1 MTIAE
6 KLVTILDG
14 DPLRQRANQSGI
26 IETASKIVDD
36 LETRGWIAPPT
47 YRLAPATAT
56 PVKASSASSASW
68 FRGF

>member
-26 IETASKIVDD
+26 IETA
-36 LETRGWIAPPT
+36 
-47 YRLAPATAT
+47 
-56 PVKASSASSASW
+56 
-68 FRGF
+68 